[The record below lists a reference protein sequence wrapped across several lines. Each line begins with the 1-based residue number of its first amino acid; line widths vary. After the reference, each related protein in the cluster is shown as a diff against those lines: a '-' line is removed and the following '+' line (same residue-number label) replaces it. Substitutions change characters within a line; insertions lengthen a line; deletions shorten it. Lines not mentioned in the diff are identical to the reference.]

1 MCLSTASKVISSAD
15 FLWIGAGVGIGVD
28 SGLPDFRG
36 DRGFWKAYPPLQQA
50 GLTFYDMANPQ
61 SFQDDASRAWGVYGH
76 RLQLYRDTQP
86 HVGFQILRSWCQAP
100 GKRSFVF
107 TSNVDG
113 HFQAASFCEREIFE
127 CHGTIHRLQCSRPC
141 SELTWENTENELEIE
156 TKTLRAVSPLP
167 RCPKCHSI
175 ARPNILMFQDGDW
188 VSRHARE
195 QLDRY
200 EQWLN
205 QLAGHSLAVLE
216 IGAGTAVPTVRME
229 AERLARLPGATLIRI
244 NPRDHDSPGDALSI
258 RQPAVE
264 ALQHL
269 DRCIRP
275 TGSNKS

>member
-1 MCLSTASKVISSAD
+1 MNT
-15 FLWIGAGVGIGVD
+15 
-28 SGLPDFRG
+28 SGR
-36 DRGFWKAYPPLQQA
+36 
-50 GLTFYDMANPQ
+50 
-61 SFQDDASRAWGVYGH
+61 
-76 RLQLYRDTQP
+76 
-86 HVGFQILRSWCQAP
+86 
-100 GKRSFVF
+100 
-107 TSNVDG
+107 
-113 HFQAASFCEREIFE
+113 
-127 CHGTIHRLQCSRPC
+127 
-141 SELTWENTENELEIE
+141 LTWENTENELEIE

-167 RCPKCHSI
+167 RCPECHSI

-244 NPRDHDSPGDALSI
+244 NPRDHESPGDALSI
-258 RQPAVE
+258 RQPAVQ

-275 TGSNKS
+275 TGSNEG